1 MTIDKWTAVI
11 MHLFVLCGVR
21 KMDEQQHAYYIA
33 AMFAELKDKFTD
45 EEIGIAA
52 RQIAETETLYGAYPS
67 LVTWLKYAPE
77 QRAKAHIEN
86 KKTADIREFLQSIA
100 DCDPLIFDINV
111 LEEDFIN
118 NYGQQGK
125 FVLEEFGGVRG
136 LRQALYKAT
145 QFTQEQIIK
154 DFLTAWTRAAID
166 VRMNIPQLA
175 ENQTLQITKGGDNE

>member
-45 EEIGIAA
+45 EEIGVAA

-67 LVTWLKYAPE
+67 LAVWLKYAPA

-86 KKTADIREFLQSIA
+86 KKTADVREFLQDIA
-100 DCDPLIFDINV
+100 DIDPMLFDPV
-111 LEEDFIN
+111 SMEKDFVST
-118 NYGQQGK
+118 YGKQGK
-125 FVLEEFGGVRG
+125 FVLEEFGGVHG
-136 LRQALYKAT
+136 LRAALYKAT

-154 DFLTAWTRAAID
+154 DFLTAWTRAATD

-175 ENQTLQITKGGDNE
+175 GQPEIKRIK

>member
-45 EEIGIAA
+45 EEIGVAA

-67 LVTWLKYAPE
+67 LAVWLKYAPA

-86 KKTADIREFLQSIA
+86 KKTADVREFLQDIA
-100 DCDPLIFDINV
+100 EFDPMLFDPVIM
-111 LEEDFIN
+111 EKDFVAT
-118 NYGQQGK
+118 YGEQGK
-125 FVLEEFGGVRG
+125 FVLEEFGGIRG
-136 LRQALYKAT
+136 LRAALYKST

-154 DFLTAWTRAAID
+154 DFLTAWTRAATD

-175 ENQTLQITKGGDNE
+175 GQPEIKRIK